1 MEDKEPRLN
10 ISCHQI
16 KLPVLEMGDLQSSS
30 WPTASYG
37 NPQRSQSITMA
48 IDDSPQYLH
57 NHRTQRSWAGTYL
70 EPSLLPS
77 THGPGSYSVC
87 YQRRKVNTNPATNPV
102 IYNSDMLG

>member
-1 MEDKEPRLN
+1 MEDKEPRLD
-10 ISCHQI
+10 IPCHQI
-16 KLPVLEMGDLQSSS
+16 KFPVLEMGDLQ
-30 WPTASYG
+30 P
-37 NPQRSQSITMA
+37 RSQAITMA
-48 IDDSPQYLH
+48 IDDSPQYIQ

-87 YQRRKVNTNPATNPV
+87 YQRRKVNTNPATSPV